1 MTVRLA
7 SLGGFLWLA
16 ISSLVQYIRD
26 SPNAFRRLRR
36 RGALREFGAASPQDF
51 KTAKEPGKTIGS
63 NHVLMERRKEK
74 NLIKSMPK
82 FESAPNINNPELN
95 PSEVGAD
102 VNAAKKIEGK
112 LTPEELEKLKAE
124 EGQEQESEKPELS
137 PEEQLKNLE
146 GEMESR
152 QQEMTRLAESIE
164 GTKSKLNEAREK
176 LGLPPTEEEPP
187 STFSEKDKL
196 EKLKAEQEALEK
208 QKEELVSQQEKERL
222 IREEKEKI
230 LQEKLDE
237 LFKEFEALN
246 PRDLESIFK
255 SGKTPEGRN
264 VESKS
269 MGSLNPEMAQSLAKA
284 FKEGIKLLPKILE
297 ALPELLKK
305 FDEDLTKEATE
316 RVDKKL
322 EEEKAKMEEEKKKEE
337 KPEEPKPE
345 EKPKVP
351 EGEIPPGEIKP
362 EANPIEGGNIESPKA

>member
-1 MTVRLA
+1 
-7 SLGGFLWLA
+7 
-16 ISSLVQYIRD
+16 
-26 SPNAFRRLRR
+26 
-36 RGALREFGAASPQDF
+36 
-51 KTAKEPGKTIGS
+51 
-63 NHVLMERRKEK
+63 
-74 NLIKSMPK
+74 MPK
-82 FESAPNINNPELN
+82 FEGAPNMNNTELN
-95 PSEVGAD
+95 PNEVGAD
-102 VNAAKKIEGK
+102 IGAGKKLEGE

-124 EGQEQESEKPELS
+124 GGQEQVVEEPELS

-146 GEMESR
+146 GEVEAK
-152 QQEMTRLAESIE
+152 QAEMTRLSESIE
-164 GTKSKLNEAREK
+164 GTKSALNAAREK
-176 LGLPPTEEEPP
+176 LGLPPTEEDP
-187 STFSEKDKL
+187 SSVFSEKDKL
-196 EKLKAEQEALEK
+196 EKLKAEQEGLDK
-208 QKEELVSQQEKERL
+208 QKEELISQQEKERL

-237 LFKEFEALN
+237 VFKEFEGLN
-246 PRDLESIFK
+246 PRDFESIFK

-269 MGSLNPEMAQSLAKA
+269 MGSLDPEMAQSLAKA

-322 EEEKAKMEEEKKKEE
+322 EEEKAKMEEEQKKEE

-362 EANPIEGGNIESPKA
+362 EVNPIEGGNIESPKA